1 MIGGRRG
8 KWRRKAGICAAVV
21 QGERQRDFRR
31 SGWIEGTGIAA
42 QHAGPL
48 LSLASRGYQDT
59 PARRDP
65 GVMRLLA
72 RSFTLTGL
80 GSVTPVVM
88 TTDRAVSVPPLE
100 SLSR

>member
-1 MIGGRRG
+1 VTFGAAAGLKERELLPSMPGRCCHSP
-8 KWRRKAGICAAVV
+8 AEGIKT
-21 QGERQRDFRR
+21 R
-31 SGWIEGTGIAA
+31 
-42 QHAGPL
+42 P
-48 LSLASRGYQDT
+48 
-59 PARRDP
+59 RRDP